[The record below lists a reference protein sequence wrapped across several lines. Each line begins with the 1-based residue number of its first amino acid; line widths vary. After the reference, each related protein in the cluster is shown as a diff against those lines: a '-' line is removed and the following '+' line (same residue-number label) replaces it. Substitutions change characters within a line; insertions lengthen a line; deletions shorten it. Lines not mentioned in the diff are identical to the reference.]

1 LTGAMLVG
9 VGEKRGRDGD
19 RDGGD
24 GGDDAGESSRRRGSS
39 QADPSQ
45 RGSQADPSQR
55 GTCVDPSQRG
65 APSVLSELGGAGLG
79 GSSQEPSQHDMG
91 ESDGDGDEDLG
102 YSAVGDIP
110 RVLRNLEG
118 DGIDFNH
125 NVYIDRQN
133 TMNIKDE
140 HREWMCST
148 AKCYSLLHPDELQ
161 LTPCDGQTTIWMAR
175 AMGTAIPSESLKV
188 IMFFNR
194 VLEHMNTNG
203 LQNFCVPT
211 ANLQLEYASCGKK
224 VIGITELRPLS
235 GSGISRPRRS
245 GGRFSMMDIVNQ
257 QSMHLQT
264 EKVSKPAISIRVGFT
279 CVVYT
284 LGGEVVKETWCL
296 VMVTPLR
303 TVDLETYMRRNFLV
317 TPSQGA
323 HGFDIKYS
331 LGQENC
337 YTFTEMLQ
345 YEVCENMRLPRHAGD
360 PMNSVNDPG
369 GKLGAR
375 FVCNVFMP
383 VLKVNSNVLSRH
395 PDATDI
401 KCFGLPQIPFTWGD
415 QTNNHVDYMMA
426 YLVEL
431 EKYQSLLQSE
441 CAKFASM
448 KAGDEKDK
456 YVSFIP
462 SPGGWP
468 TQSRVGS
475 GGKTIFTQFSIAPPI
490 PLVMEFSLRCKIVN
504 LDVQGLRSNGAGI
517 TPLLVDF
524 LLRRFLN
531 HDPAGEIDEDAN
543 RIEEEAVL
551 VDKQPRTALNITNR
565 WHGPSANA
573 LDGLAKPGYLA
584 HWWHGVKTLIERQRS
599 LGYMTVERA
608 AKTIDNHIHSVIQD
622 HTGACLADKHHSARV
637 SQGSEWLRQ
646 LESVALGSVK
656 LKPFFQQCCLKIPV
670 SRRGDV
676 GERSMFFFMTCMQD
690 LNRNNKLNTL
700 NQLIFIQVM
709 FSSIGWMMGD
719 TNTTNNF
726 FFQGL
731 QIIGSNGH
739 NRILLPGCRENKD
752 VSDRRK
758 ANGKGT
764 DHAGHLVNVLYHEV
778 GKKFGVGADKNFQT
792 LANANKW
799 TPGAMELQASAEI
812 VNDVVVGLPN
822 RDVNKRPI
830 SATEMRGPSSLG
842 PLIHFVFPR
851 DQKTNV
857 ALTTQETQQ
866 NTNRRVVAVRA
877 QHFNPNV
884 CIIATNVLGGSEE
897 AEQQRTLS
905 AVVHVQC
912 PGVPAYHPIT
922 GSSSELNQIRCDPFT
937 GRPKKLKD
945 GNRKDCLLLS
955 CGISHLAAAVNVALV
970 NQTGALQFE
979 IPDCMMGYQE
989 WLFLYIQKYVSPI
1002 FAKDIE
1008 ADISRFITGYTSRS
1022 IAFSTWLATIAGMV
1036 EDKPMATV
1044 VFQSNKRMM
1053 LNALPLY
1060 QVPCLCSSKFGWLFL
1075 YRYRN

>member
-1 LTGAMLVG
+1 MLVG
-9 VGEKRGRDGD
+9 EKRVVGEKRGIGALDDDVDGVH
-19 RDGGD
+19 DGGEKRSRSGD
-24 GGDDAGESSRRRGSS
+24 GVGGEEGELELS
-39 QADPSQ
+39 QMPGTQPEPSEV
-45 RGSQADPSQR
+45 RVPPGN
-55 GTCVDPSQRG
+55 
-65 APSVLSELGGAGLG
+65 GLG
-79 GSSQEPSQHDMG
+79 GSSQEPSQDMRD
-91 ESDGDGDEDLG
+91 SDDERDEDLG

-118 DGIDFNH
+118 DGIDFNVG
-125 NVYIDRQN
+125 VYTDPQN
-133 TMNIKDE
+133 TMKIKDE

-148 AKCYSLLHPDELQ
+148 SKCYSLLHPNEMQ

-194 VLEHMNTNG
+194 VLEHMQTNG

-211 ANLQLEYASCGKK
+211 GNLQLEYASCGKK
-224 VIGITELRPLS
+224 VIGITEQRPLS
-235 GSGISRPRRS
+235 NSSSSSRSRS
-245 GGRFSMMDIVNQ
+245 GGFNMMEIVNQ
-257 QSMHLQT
+257 QSLHLQT
-264 EKVSKPAISIRVGFT
+264 EKVSKPPISIRVAFT
-279 CVVYT
+279 GVLYT
-284 LGGEVVKETWCL
+284 SGGEVVKETWC
-296 VMVTPLR
+296 MVVVTALR
-303 TVDLETYMRRNFLV
+303 SVDLETYMRRNFLV

-323 HGFDIKYS
+323 IGFDAKYS
-331 LGQENC
+331 LGQENG
-337 YTFTEMLQ
+337 YTLTEMIQ

-360 PMNSVNDPG
+360 PINSVNDPG
-369 GKLGAR
+369 GKLGIR
-375 FVCNVFMP
+375 FVCNMFMV
-383 VLKVNSNVLSRH
+383 VLKVCSNVLSRH
-395 PDATDI
+395 SDARDI
-401 KCFGLPQIPFTWGD
+401 KCIGLPEVPFTWGD
-415 QTNNHVDYMMA
+415 MTNNHVDYMMA
-426 YLVEL
+426 YLVGL
-431 EKYQSLLQSE
+431 EKYQSTLQSE
-441 CAKFASM
+441 CAKFSSM
-448 KAGDEKDK
+448 KAGDEKDN
-456 YVSFIP
+456 YVAVIP

-468 TQSRVGS
+468 TQSRMGS
-475 GGKTIFTQFSIAPPI
+475 GGKTIFIQFANTPPF
-490 PLVMEFSLRCKIVN
+490 PLVMDFSLRCKTVN
-504 LDVQGLRSNGAGI
+504 LNVQGLRANGAGI
-517 TPLLVDF
+517 TPQLVDF

-531 HDPAGEIDEDAN
+531 HDPDGEIDEDAN

-551 VDKQPRTALNITNR
+551 VDKQTRNALNITNR

-573 LDGLAKPGYLA
+573 LDGLARPGYLA
-584 HWWHGVKTLIERQRS
+584 SWWNGVKTLVERQRS
-599 LGYMTVERA
+599 LGYMTIDRA
-608 AKTIDNHIHSVIQD
+608 AKTINNHIHSVIQD

-646 LESVALGSVK
+646 LESVPLGSVK
-656 LKPFFQQCCLKIPV
+656 LKPFFQQCCQKIPV
-670 SRRGDV
+670 SRRGDL

-700 NQLIFIQVM
+700 NQLIFIQVQI
-709 FSSIGWMMGD
+709 SSIAWLMGD

-726 FFQGL
+726 FFQGM

-739 NRILLPGCRENKD
+739 NRIPLPGCRENKD

-764 DHAGHLVNVLYHEV
+764 DHAVHLVNVLYQEV

-822 RDVNKRPI
+822 RDMNKRPI
-830 SATEMRGPSSLG
+830 SATEMRGPSSMN
-842 PLIHFVFPR
+842 PLIHFVFKR
-851 DQKTNV
+851 DQGNNV

-866 NTNRRVVAVRA
+866 NSNRRVVAYRA

-884 CIIATNVLGGSEE
+884 CIIATNVLGGAEE

-937 GRPKKLKD
+937 GRPKKLKE
-945 GNRKDCLLLS
+945 GNRKDCLILA
-955 CGISHLAAAVNVALV
+955 CGMSHLAAAINVALV

-979 IPDCMMGYQE
+979 IPECMMGFQE
-989 WLFLYIQKYVSPI
+989 WMFLYIQKYVSPI

-1022 IAFSTWLATIAGMV
+1022 VAFSTWLAALLGMV
-1036 EDKPMATV
+1036 EDKPIATV
-1044 VFQSNKRMM
+1044 VFEANKRMM

-1060 QVPCLCSSKFGWLFL
+1060 QVRILCA
-1075 YRYRN
+1075 